1 MSVKQRLTELDFIRA
16 IAAISVVVIHVT
28 ASPIAFGRRGS
39 LPMLFYIGANQ
50 LARFSIAA
58 FVLITGVVLFY
69 NYPVDRPIRYGEF
82 IRKRLTYIFIPYL
95 LWSIG
100 YTAAKVIITRG
111 GYRPALGAFAR
122 DLALGNTFYH
132 LYFIILIFQ
141 AYLLFPLILKLVRAF
156 KGYELPFII
165 VTFIAYGLLMQHS
178 QYGHYQP
185 QSSLMKFIW
194 QYRDRN
200 LLWWSFYLIAGGVM
214 ADHWQSVMTWLKRHP
229 WAVTASFTA
238 SYAWITWD
246 AFSHYAIPNYDASTA
261 MTPLRP
267 VALVYTICTLAFL
280 LILPDML
287 SRASALVS
295 ATISLGQV
303 SFAVYLAHPFVLTV
317 GEILLRRLNLPQ
329 LPYVGINLL
338 AGVFIP
344 YLGAIILKR
353 MSPKLAPLVIGK

>member
-1 MSVKQRLTELDFIRA
+1 MSVKQRLTELDFVRA

-39 LPMLFYIGANQ
+39 LPVLFYIGANQ
-50 LARFSIAA
+50 MARFSIAA
-58 FVLITGVVLFY
+58 FVFITGVVLFY
-69 NYPVDRPIRYGEF
+69 NYPADRPIRYGEF
-82 IRKRLTYIFIPYL
+82 IRRRLTYIFVPYL

-111 GYRPALGAFAR
+111 SYRPTLAMFAK

-141 AYLLFPLILKLVRAF
+141 AYLLFPLILRSVRACR
-156 KGYELPFII
+156 GREWPLMIAA
-165 VTFIAYGLLMQHS
+165 FIAYALLMQHS
-178 QYGHYQP
+178 QYGHFQP
-185 QSSLMKFIW
+185 QSPLMKFIW

-200 LLWWSFYLIAGGVM
+200 LLWWSFYLILGGVV
-214 ADHWQSVMTWLKRHP
+214 ADHWQSVMTWLQRHP
-229 WAVTASFTA
+229 LVVSASFIA

-246 AFSHYAIPNYDASTA
+246 AFSHFAIPNYDAATA

-280 LILPDML
+280 LIVPDL
-287 SRASALVS
+287 LARASGMVS

-329 LPYVGINLL
+329 LPYVAINLL
-338 AGVFIP
+338 AGVLLP
-344 YLGAIILKR
+344 YLGAIILR
-353 MSPKLAPLVIGK
+353 RLAPKLAPLVIGK